1 MAAQGRGKIINV
13 ASQFGLVGYPGR
25 AAYSASKGGI
35 VNLTRTLAVEWA
47 EHHITVNAIA
57 PTYTATVHNEALR
70 VDPGFVRAYTE
81 RIPLG
86 RLGIPEDLIGAV
98 VYLASPSA
106 DMVTG
111 QTLAIDGGWTA
122 W

>member
-1 MAAQGRGKIINV
+1 M
-13 ASQFGLVGYPGR
+13 R
-25 AAYSASKGGI
+25 AVVSVHLARI
-35 VNLTRTLAVEWA
+35 HTRTLAGDK
-47 EHHITVNAIA
+47 ITVNAIA
-57 PTYTATVHNEALR
+57 PTYTATVHNVTPRE
-70 VDPGFVRAYTE
+70 DPEFVRSLVE

-86 RLGIPEDLIGAV
+86 RLGLPEDLVGAV